1 MPNLSPDHGAS
12 SVPSQTALHCLSL
25 PEPVSVG
32 IGGPLSALLAAM
44 TGYHKR
50 VSFWVLFPL
59 WGMLAFVLVLL
70 CPVLLPLYLLY
81 MMQRRVRRMPVE
93 ANATAEP
100 KAESL
105 KADTSTSSDDMT
117 ASLAKEAS
125 VATEPEAVD
134 NKDLGEGQEHLV
146 SPEVIY
152 DEAKVRDRE
161 LSAQACMDSCL
172 RQLNL
177 TQSIKNHIG
186 LLLGVLLGYYLVWGV
201 VYFWSSTAAYRA
213 MQAYMEAARQNQVLQ
228 IATPEQLAYANHMT
242 AIFTIVG
249 VVLVL
254 SLVVSFAL
262 TFLGILQYRR
272 IAWQLVLLIGKNLP
286 GLAMLT
292 ALFYAIIL
300 IMERYYAHL
309 RIIAVEAMIRGSEYF
324 DPSVP
329 FIVLRLYVGAV
340 LFMTLALTLG
350 MSLHVIPQNFRGKFT
365 NSKGM
370 PRYEPP
376 PKGPLV

>member
-117 ASLAKEAS
+117 ASSAKEAS